1 MLDAVVIGAGH
12 AGLAA
17 SQRLRESGLEHVVLE
32 RGEIGE
38 SWRSQRWSSF
48 TLNTPNVMNRLPGSP
63 YRGDQPQAFESR
75 DAWVA
80 RLERYVAEHALP
92 VRTHAP
98 VTSVERDGVGEAKGA
113 PDHPHR
119 GFETVTYMIDGEFVH
134 RDSTGGGG
142 IIANGDTQWMTAGA
156 GIVHS
161 EMPPE
166 KLVRS
171 GGLFHGVQLWVNLP
185 AAQKFSPPGYQDIAA
200 SSVTLLRS
208 RDGGALV
215 RVIAGALAEHHGPGV
230 TQTPITYAHVT
241 LAPGSRLEV
250 PWRPDF
256 NGLVYALGGFG
267 SVGAESTPLQSGQLA
282 ILGAGDAIRIEGGPL
297 QDSRTPSFDV
307 LLLGGRPI
315 GEPVVQY
322 GPFVMNTREEILQAV
337 ADYQSGKIG
346 SIPATHFGAG
356 PKG

>member
-1 MLDAVVIGAGH
+1 MPALTVAEPLSLPAVEIPEGSPARYRKVERLVDAIQTYEGEGFPV
-12 AGLAA
+12 
-17 SQRLRESGLEHVVLE
+17 RRPFPGLERSVADPFVLLDQM
-32 RGEIGE
+32 GEV
-38 SWRSQRWSSF
+38 Q
-48 TLNTPNVMNRLPGSP
+48 
-63 YRGDQPQAFESR
+63 Y
-75 DAWVA
+75 
-80 RLERYVAEHALP
+80 
-92 VRTHAP
+92 AP
-98 VTSVERDGVGEAKGA
+98 GEAKGA

-142 IIANGDTQWMTAGA
+142 VIANGDTQWMTAGA

-166 KLVRS
+166 RLIRA

-185 AAQKFSPPGYQDIAA
+185 AAQKWEKPRYQDIRA
-200 SSVTLLRS
+200 STVALLRS
-208 RDGGALV
+208 ADGGALV
-215 RVIAGALAEHHGPGV
+215 RVIAGELAGHKGPGV
-230 TQTPITYAHVT
+230 TYTPITYAHVT
-241 LAPGSRLEV
+241 LLPGSRLDV

-256 NGLVYALGGFG
+256 NALVYALGGLG
-267 SVGAESTPLQSGQLA
+267 TVGAERVALRSSQLA
-282 ILGAGDAIRIEGGPL
+282 VFGPGDALRIEGGDR
-297 QDSRTPSFDV
+297 QDSRTPTFDV

-337 ADYQSGKIG
+337 ADYQSGKMG

-356 PKG
+356 PKA

>member
-1 MLDAVVIGAGH
+1 MPAVTVAHPLTLPAITIAEGAPSRSRRAERVIDAIQTYEGEGFPV
-12 AGLAA
+12 
-17 SQRLRESGLEHVVLE
+17 RRPFPGLERSVADPFILLDQM
-32 RGEIGE
+32 GEV
-38 SWRSQRWSSF
+38 Q
-48 TLNTPNVMNRLPGSP
+48 
-63 YRGDQPQAFESR
+63 Y
-75 DAWVA
+75 
-80 RLERYVAEHALP
+80 
-92 VRTHAP
+92 
-98 VTSVERDGVGEAKGA
+98 GVGEAKGA

-166 KLVRS
+166 KLIRS

-185 AAQKFSPPGYQDIAA
+185 AAKKFSPPGYQDIAA

-208 RDGGALV
+208 HDGGALV
-215 RVIAGALAEHHGPGV
+215 RLIAGVLGDHQGPGV

-256 NGLVYALGGFG
+256 NALVYVLSGSG
-267 SVGAESTPLQSGQLA
+267 SVGPESVPLRSGQLA
-282 ILGAGDAIRIEGGPL
+282 VLGEGDTLRVEGGPL

-337 ADYQSGKIG
+337 ADYQSGKMG

-356 PKG
+356 PR